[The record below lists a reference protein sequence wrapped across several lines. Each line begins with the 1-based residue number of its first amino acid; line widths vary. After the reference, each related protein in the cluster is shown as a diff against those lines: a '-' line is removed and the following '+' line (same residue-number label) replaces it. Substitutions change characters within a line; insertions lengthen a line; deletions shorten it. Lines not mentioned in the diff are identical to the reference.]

1 MKKSIFLPIILSVA
15 IIALGGCFT
24 DKSSLDTNKLKDMVI
39 ETPSMPTILRV
50 EYLQEVTF
58 DPTVKF
64 GNATNPTTDVKYRWQ
79 INQTPGST
87 DLVEIGTE
95 RVLKT
100 TIKNMILSAA
110 YTLIFTAIDEK
121 HGVEYQRAWPLFVSS
136 SFREGIVVAD
146 TRDGASSD
154 LSLIMDNDIT
164 TSYTAGLNVKYNI
177 WKTTT
182 GSTHPALI
190 KNLTYTLHKP
200 SALLTKNVITAI
212 FENKDIKMYDCQ
224 NYSVYKTAEKI
235 FPGISSSFEPQ
246 AFYTINNSSWV
257 LVANNKSYVI
267 YNNQGHT
274 SFMLPASGVNYSD
287 NAILA
292 ADNSGGSGP
301 YALWFDNN
309 TGKFHAITMTF
320 TTPATSGE
328 YTTQGVFNPN
338 NLPGRRMV
346 ATDVSVDGYTP
357 GFLLK
362 NTTTNNYELY
372 TISFAYYDANWNS
385 IPSAPKLRV
394 DLPAELT
401 PILNSA
407 VSVFFA
413 MFDPIMY
420 IATPSKIYAVKFGGG
435 VVSYSEK
442 YTAPAGEQITK
453 AKLFVQGRYRLHRK
467 DFDVLNGPIF
477 EAPLALNT
485 KAVVVSTSKGQYEG
499 FVYVLPYGTPGT
511 GDLNSAQAKKYSGF
525 GKILD
530 FTIQGQ

>member
-1 MKKSIFLPIILSVA
+1 MKKTIFLPIILSVA

-24 DKSSLDTNKLKDMVI
+24 DKSSLDTTKLKDMFI
-39 ETPSMPTILRV
+39 DTPSMPSILRV

-64 GNATNPTTDVKYRWQ
+64 GNATNPTTDVKYKWQ

-87 DLVEIGTE
+87 DLVTIGTE

-121 HGVEYQRAWPLFVSS
+121 HGVEYQKAWPLYVSS

-212 FENKDIKMYDCQ
+212 FENKDIKMYDCLD
-224 NYSVYKTAEKI
+224 YAVYKTADKI

-274 SFMLPASGVNYSD
+274 SFLLPASGVNNAD

-292 ADNSGGSGP
+292 ADNSGGAGP
-301 YALWFDNN
+301 YAFWFDNT

-346 ATDVSVDGYTP
+346 ATDISVDGYTP

-372 TISFAYYDANWNS
+372 TISFAYYDANYNT

-442 YTAPAGEQITK
+442 YTAPAGETITK

-467 DFDVLNGPIF
+467 DFDAVNGPIF